1 MVIDTPFKSES
12 GKLYV
17 GTEDSDGRF
26 SGKSISASSGELGSK
41 TYSGIKGTLVA
52 KFVTPFEH
60 TGKTAPLHADI
71 KVEGAGTAFGL
82 GQYLTSLTRAQ
93 QRNADADRND
103 GGEA

>member
-1 MVIDTPFKSES
+1 MKIDTLFKSES

-17 GTEDSDGRF
+17 GTIDGDGKF
-26 SGKSISASSGELGSK
+26 TGKSISVSSGELGGK
-41 TYSGIKGTLVA
+41 TYNGMKGTVVA

-93 QRNADADRND
+93 QRNGDTGGDA
-103 GGEA
+103 

>member
-1 MVIDTPFKSES
+1 MKIDTLFASES

-17 GTEDSDGRF
+17 GTVDGDGKF
-26 SGKSISASSGELGSK
+26 TGKSVSVSSGELGGK

-71 KVEGAGTAFGL
+71 KFDGTETVCGL
-82 GQYLTSLTRAQ
+82 GQHLTALTRAQ
-93 QRNADADRND
+93 QRNADGDAND
-103 GGEA
+103 GGGA